1 MLNSLTKKIS
11 RVQAEIPYRIELMRY
26 SQNLPALNTQDRL
39 IVEACR
45 RDGAYITTLDKLGFA
60 STPQMLEA
68 AETRLQKLRADFPI
82 DYTKLDGNGTD
93 PMYPHAWTVTHFPE
107 FAAWAH
113 EPRLLGIVKN
123 YIKLPVAF
131 QGVHLQRDF
140 PNKNQVLAELWH
152 KDAEDRRMIKA
163 IVYLSDVT
171 EEHGPFQYIPKSKV
185 SLSTWRKIKAKIA
198 QSPDLG
204 ITDAEMEQFIPRSD
218 WKSCTG
224 PAGTVVFVDVKA
236 VLHHGKSRI
245 KERSALFFVYT
256 SDRPLHPEYCT
267 VFNDDS
273 FAKPGFIKPN
283 Y

>member
-1 MLNSLTKKIS
+1 MLNSLAKKIS

-45 RDGAYITTLDKLGFA
+45 RDGAYITTLENLGFA

-68 AETRLQKLRADFPI
+68 AEARLQKLRADFPV
-82 DYTKLDGNGTD
+82 DTAQLENNDSTE
-93 PMYPHAWTVTHFPE
+93 PLYPHAWTVTHFPE
-107 FAAWAH
+107 FATWAH
-113 EPRLLGIVKN
+113 EPRLLGIVQN

-171 EEHGPFQYIPKSKV
+171 EENGPFQYIPKSKV
-185 SLSTWRKIKAKIA
+185 SPSAWRKIKAKIA
-198 QSPDLG
+198 QSPELG

-236 VLHHGKSRI
+236 VLHHGKSRT

-273 FAKPGFIKPN
+273 FAEPGFIKPN
-283 Y
+283 